1 MNGDNVDQAEVD
13 ARFALVR
20 ERYGHMIEPTA
31 FGDVR
36 RRIEGI
42 VDSGKDL
49 RAVKLKNGVEPF
61 SVFVPYRN
69 EGSDG

>member
-1 MNGDNVDQAEVD
+1 MSGEEIDQAEVD

-20 ERYGHMIEPTA
+20 ARYGPSIDPTA

-36 RRIEGI
+36 RRVEGI
-42 VDSGKDL
+42 VDSGKRL
-49 RAVKLKNGVEPF
+49 KAVRLGNSVEPF

-69 EGSDG
+69 ASSDD

>member
-1 MNGDNVDQAEVD
+1 MSCEEIDQAEVD

-20 ERYGHMIEPTA
+20 ERYGRMIEPTA

-42 VDSGKDL
+42 VGTGKDL
-49 RAVKLKNGVEPF
+49 RAVKLENSVEPF

-69 EGSDG
+69 ESSDD